1 MLCTLED
8 SRRVVFVDT
17 PAFPDP
23 DGSADL
29 SAEKKVGKK
38 ISDWLKEA

>member
-1 MLCTLED
+1 
-8 SRRVVFVDT
+8 VVFVDT

-23 DGSADL
+23 DPGYNL
-29 SAEKKVGKK
+29 SETKVGKK